1 MRRPETFPP
10 PVSAPAP
17 MSRGTRSG
25 LVAAVCLL
33 LSTYGLNACSDG
45 SEAEHRAPPASSP
58 DPRTVPDSATD
69 AKATTTTLALTPEE
83 QVEAAYLAARAMFYE
98 LAQHP
103 KPADRRIQEFA
114 GGEHAAHVRAML
126 TNYWKLNIKIELPMR
141 RMPPVKV
148 LATEVAGNSAGVEAC
163 IVDNALQVK
172 ADTGALVDDTVES
185 RTTVARMEFIERR
198 WLLTE
203 LTTKHTVPGDQGC
216 TK

>member
-10 PVSAPAP
+10 PVPAPAP
-17 MSRGTRSG
+17 MSRGTRRG
-25 LVAAVCLL
+25 HVVAVCLL
-33 LSTYGLNACSDG
+33 LSFYGLSGCSGG
-45 SEAEHRAPPASSP
+45 SGEKHRAPPASSP
-58 DPRTVPDSATD
+58 GQRPVPDSATD
-69 AKATTTTLALTPEE
+69 AKATTTTVAPTPEE

-103 KPADRRIQEFA
+103 KPADRRVQEFA
-114 GGEHAAHVRAML
+114 GGEYAAHVRAML
-126 TNYWKLNIKIELPMR
+126 TNYWKLNIKIELPTR

-148 LATEVAGNSAGVEAC
+148 IAIEVAGNSAGVEAC